1 MILTTSEIEVP
12 AISETLEEISVPSFS
27 DILQRVGTFASMNRL
42 LAPMGKNCIYF
53 VGVDNQ

>member
-27 DILQRVGTFASMNRL
+27 DILQRVGTFDQPRDIFGNVPDTS
-42 LAPMGKNCIYF
+42 Y
-53 VGVDNQ
+53 